1 MQVESFISIK
11 SANAKDLSSVLVRM
25 ENIAIVIP
33 MFGHF
38 INHIIHLEI
47 KATIS
52 TKKQFIN
59 MRSKE
64 DFKIVLKFL
73 RKAKEGVNMNLV
85 TFRSPNKIYINDASE
100 HVLGGFSTHGCLWV
114 YVILIPLRGR
124 AHINLLELLAQ
135 VISIWIYI
143 E

>member
-1 MQVESFISIK
+1 MQVESFISRK
-11 SANAKDLSSVLVRM
+11 SANTEDLSSVLGRM

-33 MFGHF
+33 IFVHF
-38 INHIIHLEI
+38 IKNIIHLEI

-52 TKKQFIN
+52 TKNQFIN

-85 TFRSPNKIYINDASE
+85 TFQSPNKIYINDAS
-100 HVLGGFSTHGCLWV
+100 
-114 YVILIPLRGR
+114 
-124 AHINLLELLAQ
+124 
-135 VISIWIYI
+135 
-143 E
+143 